1 MALAVTED
9 QVALAESVSG
19 WAERASVRQLAR
31 QHIDIPAENRA
42 TSRPPWWPGAVELGL
57 MGLALPEEVGG
68 SGATVVELAVAVEE
82 LGRQIAQG
90 PFLASAVAGLALT
103 VARRA
108 ATDTKTDTKTID
120 ALLTLLAEG
129 EASGA
134 IAFEADVTAAD
145 GPDGLELSGDAGLVL
160 GLPGANWLLVPATH
174 GDTQIWA
181 IVDVGGGVSV
191 APVDGLDVTR
201 RMSRVTLSAAHVPA
215 EHLLAGLDAGLLR
228 DLNVTVAAAE
238 AAGIARWAQETAT
251 AYAKVRE
258 QFGRPIGSFQSIK
271 HLCADMLARSELAA
285 AAAWDAAAAASAVVS
300 GEASAGDRTQFEL
313 AAATAGAVSLQG
325 AVANAKDCI
334 QILGGIGFTWEHDAH
349 LSLRRAMAMRALCGG
364 TSFWNARVAAIGRT
378 GLRRHRSID
387 IGPEADPLRR
397 QVREVLASLP
407 DEPKA
412 RRVAL
417 ADAGLIAPHWPKP
430 YGLAATPIE
439 QLAVAREL
447 EDAGVRPPDLV
458 IGNWA
463 VPTIMEHGNEE
474 QRERFVRPT
483 LIGEIAWCQLF
494 SEPGAGSDLAS
505 LRTKATKTDGGWS
518 LSGQKV
524 WTSLARQAD
533 WGICLARS
541 NPDAPHHKGITY
553 FLVDMKSKGID
564 VRPLRE
570 ITGDALFNEVFIDD
584 VFVPEDCV
592 VGPVDG
598 GWRLART
605 TLANERV
612 AMSSTG
618 DIGGGLDGLLASSK
632 PEPVLDDRMGALVG
646 GLQAAA
652 ALGLQITLRQ
662 LGGLDPGPSSSVRKL
677 VGMYQVQDAR
687 ELALEALGSAGAD
700 ASNPAAHDAARS
712 ALSTRALTIAGGSSQ
727 VLRNVI
733 AERLLGLPRD

>member
-1 MALAVTED
+1 MALAVTEE

-19 WAERASVRQLAR
+19 WAERASLRSLAR
-31 QHIDIPAENRA
+31 QQIDIPADSRA

-82 LGRQIAQG
+82 LGRQIAHG
-90 PFLASAVAGLALT
+90 PFVASAVAGLALT
-103 VARRA
+103 VARRSA
-108 ATDTKTDTKTID
+108 SDTKTID
-120 ALLTLLAEG
+120 ALLTVLAEG

-134 IAFEADVTAAD
+134 VALEAEVTAAD
-145 GPDGLELSGDAGLVL
+145 GPEGLELSGNAGLVL
-160 GLPGANWLLVPATH
+160 GLPGANWLLLPARH

-181 IVDVGGGVSV
+181 VVEIGGGVSV
-191 APVDGLDVTR
+191 DPVDSIDVTR

-215 EHLLAGLDAGLLR
+215 ERVLTGLDAALVR
-228 DLNVTVAAAE
+228 DLYVTVAAAE

-285 AAAWDAAAAASAVVS
+285 AAAWDAAAAASEVVG
-300 GEASAGDRTQFEL
+300 GEASDEDRAQLEL
-313 AAATAGAVSLQG
+313 AAATAGAIALQD

-364 TSFWNARVAAIGRT
+364 TSFWNARVTAIGRS
-378 GLRRHRSID
+378 GLRRHRTID

-397 QVREVLASLP
+397 QVREVLAALP
-407 DEPKA
+407 EEPKA

-430 YGLAATPIE
+430 YGLSATPVE
-439 QLAVAREL
+439 QLAIAEEL
-447 EDAGVRPPDLV
+447 AEAGVRPPDLV

-584 VFVPEDCV
+584 VFVPDDCV

-612 AMSSTG
+612 AMSSTN
-618 DIGGGLDGLLASSK
+618 DIGGGLDGLLATSK
-632 PEPVLDDRMGALVG
+632 PEPVLDDRIGALVG

-687 ELALEALGSAGAD
+687 ELALEALGSGGAD
-700 ASNPAAHDAARS
+700 MSDPAASDAARS

>member
-1 MALAVTED
+1 MALAVTEE

-19 WAERASVRQLAR
+19 WAERASLRALAR
-31 QHIDIPAENRA
+31 RQIDIPAENRA
-42 TSRPPWWPGAVELGL
+42 TSRPAWWPGAVELGL
-57 MGLALPEEVGG
+57 MGLALPEEIGG

-82 LGRQIAQG
+82 LGRQMAHGQ
-90 PFLASAVAGLALT
+90 FVASAVAGLALT

-108 ATDTKTDTKTID
+108 AAADTKTID

-134 IAFEADVTAAD
+134 IALEADVTAAD
-145 GPDGLELSGDAGLVL
+145 GPEGLELTGDAGLVL

-174 GDTQIWA
+174 GASTIWA
-181 IVDVGGGVSV
+181 IVDVGGGVTV
-191 APVDGLDVTR
+191 NPVDSLDVTR
-201 RMSRVTLSAAHVPA
+201 RLSRVTLSAAHVPA
-215 EHLLAGLDAGLLR
+215 PHVLAGLDAGLIR
-228 DLNVTVAAAE
+228 DLYVTVAAAE

-285 AAAWDAAAAASAVVS
+285 AAAWDAAAAASEVVS
-300 GEASAGDRTQFEL
+300 GEASDSDRAQLEL
-313 AAATAGAVSLQG
+313 AAATAGAIALQD

-364 TSFWNARVAAIGRT
+364 TNFWNARVTAIGRS
-378 GLRRHRSID
+378 GLRRHRTID
-387 IGPEADPLRR
+387 LGPEADPLRR
-397 QVREVLASLP
+397 QVREVLAALP
-407 DEPKA
+407 SEPKA

-417 ADAGLIAPHWPKP
+417 ADAGLIAPHWPQP
-430 YGLAATPIE
+430 YGLAATPVE
-439 QLAVAREL
+439 QLAVAEEL
-447 EDAGVRPPDLV
+447 AAAGVRPPDLV

-518 LSGQKV
+518 LKGQKV

-584 VFVPEDCV
+584 VFVPDDCV

-612 AMSSTG
+612 AMSSNS
-618 DIGGGLDGLLASSK
+618 DIGGGLDELLASST

-687 ELALEALGSAGAD
+687 ELALEALGSGGAD
-700 ASNPAAHDAARS
+700 MSDPAASDAARF